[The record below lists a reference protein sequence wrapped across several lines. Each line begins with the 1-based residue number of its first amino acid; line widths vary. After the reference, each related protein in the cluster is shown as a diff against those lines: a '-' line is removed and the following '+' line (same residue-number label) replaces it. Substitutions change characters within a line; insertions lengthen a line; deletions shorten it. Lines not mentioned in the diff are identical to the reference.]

1 MGKTHATKQRDSK
14 RERDR
19 RAIDLLPQGTPIS
32 QGFWASPSLEELAE
46 AQNIQPMANVRDLF
60 GTWPG
65 EKDDGFEAAVDQLRH
80 SEMKGIDQS

>member
-1 MGKTHATKQRDSK
+1 MGNTHVAKHRDSK

-19 RAIDLLPQGTPIS
+19 KAIDLLPQGTPIS

-46 AQNIQPMANVRDLF
+46 AQNVQPMANVRDLF